1 MGSAPREPGWA
12 ASWALA
18 IAVHAVFFAFLY
30 FGVSWR
36 PKLQSPLSA
45 ELWSELPPVRQAPSK
60 PRVEPRS
67 EPPPPP
73 PQAAVPPPKPE
84 PAPPPAP
91 AAKAAPPAPSKTD
104 IELKERARQLQE
116 HKLQEKKA
124 AEEERRRQALARKE
138 EEKRQR
144 EEQKRLKEEARAQEE
159 QRRREEKA
167 RLEQE
172 RREAEERRRE
182 DERRAEQ
189 ARREQEARLER
200 EAEARRTAILDEQQ
214 KLAAAA
220 RERAAVEAKQRREAE
235 ETAARARE
243 LETWKTRIHD
253 RIKSKL
259 VLPPNVPDS
268 ARAEYS
274 MTIIP
279 GGEVL
284 AVKLRR
290 TSGFPAYDA
299 AIERAIN
306 AAAPLP
312 VPGDPEL
319 FQQMR
324 ELNLVFRA
332 N

>member
-1 MGSAPREPGWA
+1 MGSGAREPGWA

-30 FGVSWR
+30 FGLSWR
-36 PKLQSPLSA
+36 PKLQPPLTA
-45 ELWSELPPVRQAPSK
+45 ELWSELPPVRQAPAR
-60 PRVEPRS
+60 PRVEPA
-67 EPPPPP
+67 PPPPP
-73 PQAAVPPPKPE
+73 PKVEKPPEPARVEPKPE
-84 PAPPPAP
+84 PPVP
-91 AAKAAPPAPSKTD
+91 AAKAAPPAASKAD
-104 IELKERARQLQE
+104 IELTERTRKLQE
-116 HKLQEKKA
+116 QKLQEKKA
-124 AEEERRRQALARKE
+124 AEEERRRQALERKE
-138 EEKRQR
+138 EDKRLR
-144 EEQKRLKEEARAQEE
+144 EEQKRLKEEARAQEAQRKREE
-159 QRRREEKA
+159 QARAEAQRREE
-167 RLEQE
+167 
-172 RREAEERRRE
+172 
-182 DERRAEQ
+182 ERRAEQ

-200 EAEARRTAILDEQQ
+200 EAEARRVAILDEQQ
-214 KLAAAA
+214 KLAAVA

-235 ETAARARE
+235 EAAARARE
-243 LETWKTRIHD
+243 LEAWKTRIHD

-259 VLPPNVPDS
+259 VLPPGVPDS